1 MDEKLSAFYSYLR
14 GLYSMM
20 GQFTKYIYFNQQV
33 NITDS
38 TYSDLNITSPLSINL
53 NTTDSITLN
62 SSKLIISDN
71 TNSFGIYYGT
81 TAPTSNSSYKYGS
94 LYIRNGTDII
104 NAGKIYIYKKVGGN
118 DVWVELVS
126 ALPPT

>member
-1 MDEKLSAFYSYLR
+1 MDQKLSAFYSYLR

-33 NITDS
+33 MITDS

-53 NTTDSITLN
+53 KTSDSITLN

-81 TAPTSNSSYKYGS
+81 ALPTPSENYKYGS
-94 LYIRNGTDII
+94 LYIRNGTDGVT
-104 NAGKIYIYKKVGGN
+104 AGKIYIYKRVGGT
-118 DVWVELVS
+118 DQWAEL
-126 ALPPT
+126 ATTAPT

>member
-53 NTTDSITLN
+53 NTTNSITLN
-62 SSKLIISDN
+62 AANLIISDN

-81 TAPTSNSSYKYGS
+81 AAPTNPTPPVTYKYGS
-94 LYIRNGTDII
+94 LYIRTGTTTD
-104 NAGKIYIYKKVGGN
+104 AGKIYIYKKV
-118 DVWVELVS
+118 DLTDKWVEL
-126 ALPPT
+126 ATTAT